1 MKPNRYLIVNAD
13 DLGQS
18 DGVNRGIAEAHERG
32 IVTSASLMVRWSAAA
47 QAAEWAR
54 EHPRLSLG
62 LHLDLGEWAYREGR
76 WVPSYQVVSFDDIGT
91 VAAEARRQLDLFRDL
106 MHQNP
111 THLDSHQHVHRDGP
125 TRSIMLELASEL
137 GVPLRDCGPR
147 VHYEGS
153 FYGQTGRGE
162 PLPENISEDGLCRL
176 LQSLPPGVTELGCH
190 PGLDGDVD
198 TMYSR
203 ERTEEVRV
211 LCAPRVRD
219 LLSVEGI
226 ELVSFRDVLSGSL
239 APAG

>member
-1 MKPNRYLIVNAD
+1 MSPNRYLIVNAD

-76 WVPSYQVVSFDDIGT
+76 WVPCYQVVSFDDAGA
-91 VAAEARRQLDLFRDL
+91 VAEEARQQLDLYRDL
-106 MHQNP
+106 VHQNP
-111 THLDSHQHVHRDGP
+111 THLDSHQHVHQDGP
-125 TRSIMLELASEL
+125 ARAIMLELASEL
-137 GVPLRDCGPR
+137 GVPLRDCSAH

-162 PLPENISEDGLCRL
+162 PIPENISEDGLCRL
-176 LQSLPPGVTELGCH
+176 LQSLRPGITELGCH

-198 TMYSR
+198 TMYCL

-211 LCAPRVRD
+211 LCAARVRD
-219 LLSVEGI
+219 LLNAEGI
-226 ELVSFRDVLSGSL
+226 ELVSFRSLPSGSSAL
-239 APAG
+239 A